1 MGDRDKGSA
10 LGAMAADLAKQGRE
24 VALTGGAAE
33 NPGGEVVGDLFREM
47 DAEAA
52 DYDRSTVAPKARG
65 RGRPPGSPNRSTA
78 DLKRWLVARGY
89 RDPLEFLAALY
100 SADPRELAAALR
112 GPVTVGEGE
121 DEPPVGFAEALAV
134 LEIQRKAAAEAV
146 VYLHSKMPLQVQHQG
161 EAARPLIIINEAP
174 AGGERRGPTGGAMSA
189 FDEVEAEVFRVSDQ
203 RVAASVAG
211 ASGASSHGSSSH
223 EVSQVVDNKHE

>member
-78 DLKRWLVARGY
+78 DLKRFLAARGY

-100 SADPRELAAALR
+100 SADTRELAAALK
-112 GPVTVGEGE
+112 GMSVATV
-121 DEPPVGFAEALAV
+121 DFDQASAV

-174 AGGERRGPTGGAMSA
+174 AGGERRGPSGGAMSA

-211 ASGASSHGSSSH
+211 TADASSHGSSSH